1 VESPVIDVAANR
13 EAVKY
18 SAAQNAARV
27 AWAISSPL
35 FRFSPRP
42 FFAWRAS
49 LLRLFG
55 ARVGRNVHVYPSARV
70 TMPWNL
76 EVGEWSSIG
85 EDVLLYDLGRVSIG
99 SRVTISHRAQL
110 CAGTHDY
117 RRVEMPLLK
126 PPIRVGDDAWICANA
141 FVGPGVTVGEGAV
154 VGACA
159 VAVRDV
165 PAWSIVAG
173 NPAQVI
179 GRRDHDR
186 PSDEPRP

>member
-1 VESPVIDVAANR
+1 MIDVAANR

-18 SAAQNAARV
+18 SSTQNAARV
-27 AWAISSPL
+27 AWAVVYPL

-42 FFAWRAS
+42 FFGWRVS

-85 EDVLLYDLGRVSIG
+85 EDVLLYDLGKVSIG

-117 RRVEMPLLK
+117 RRLDMPLLK

-141 FVGPGVTVGEGAV
+141 FVGPGVAVGEGAV

-173 NPAQVI
+173 NPAQVV
-179 GRRDHDR
+179 GRRAPNR
-186 PSDEPRP
+186 PDGETRA

>member
-1 VESPVIDVAANR
+1 MTDVAANR
-13 EAVKY
+13 AAVKY
-18 SAAQNAARV
+18 SPAQNAARM
-27 AWAISSPL
+27 AWGLITPL

-42 FFAWRAS
+42 LFAWRVF
-49 LLRLFG
+49 LLRRFG
-55 ARVGRNVHVYPSARV
+55 ARLGDHVHVYPSARI

-76 EVGEWSSIG
+76 EVGDWSSIG
-85 EDVLLYDLGRVSIG
+85 EDVLLYDLGTISIG

-117 RRVEMPLLK
+117 RQAEMPLLK

-141 FVGPGVTVGEGAV
+141 FIGPGVTIGEGAV

-165 PAWSIVAG
+165 PPWSVVAG
-173 NPAQVI
+173 NPAHVVGNRDG
-179 GRRDHDR
+179 GRTAAEKRT
-186 PSDEPRP
+186 